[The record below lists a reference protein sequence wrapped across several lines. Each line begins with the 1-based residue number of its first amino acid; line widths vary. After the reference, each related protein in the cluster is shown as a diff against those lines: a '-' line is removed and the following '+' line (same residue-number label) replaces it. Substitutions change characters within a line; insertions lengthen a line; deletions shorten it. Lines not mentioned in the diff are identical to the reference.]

1 MNREKLRHQSVY
13 LAGASAIALAFAAPA
28 IAQDADT
35 SEGEE
40 TVRTMNTVIVTTQ
53 KAEETLQDVPIAVSA
68 FDEGA
73 LDRLNINTGSEL
85 QFNIPNFQSSQGNF
99 TAGSIGIR
107 GIVNAA
113 VAASSDASVG
123 MHINNVPTATTP
135 ILETEF
141 YDTERIEILR
151 GPQGTLYG
159 RNASG
164 GLVNVITAKPSDEFT
179 ANLDFEFGDY
189 DMQKLSGHVNIP
201 VGDYMGLRVAG
212 FTMKRDGYTDAVFHP
227 SPSGPTS
234 IENVDDRDLYGYRIT
249 FGGDITDNLS
259 GYVMWDTYEEEDRR
273 VRSAKQFCT
282 VDTRPFPFNQGCVPY
297 EIDGLGYA
305 RDANG
310 NPVQLKPGLGAVN
323 NAGTLAGVV
332 GSNLGVIGTFG
343 TNTNDGATVP
353 TNLRLYETTVLP
365 EYEANRDLFVA
376 ELSYEFDNGLT
387 LTGNYSKMDRYRESS
402 DDYNKL
408 VGLTTAATTF
418 NPLHPLTPDLD
429 GDGFGNWPGAA
440 ALGITPPVDTRLP
453 AGAASI
459 VATDNSSVTDETT
472 TAEIRLQSAFDG
484 PFNFNVGAI
493 KIDSEIETN
502 YYVFFN
508 TAEMLAPATGLPID
522 RTYFRSRSP
531 YELDALGVFAEGYYD
546 VNDDIKLTL
555 GLRYTSDDK
564 SQLTTPSLLLAPP
577 TTAPGVLNG
586 EFVTGTQEASFEE
599 ITGRIGFDWQL
610 GETFFSDSTMLYAF
624 YSRGYKGGGINPPQS
639 AGLAGVSD
647 AFDPEFINSYEIG
660 TKSTVLD
667 GRASLN
673 VTGFY
678 YDYEGYQ
685 ISSIVNRTSVNLNVD
700 AEVKGLEAEFYA
712 QLTDNF
718 AVDVTFGYLDTELAD
733 NEFIDTYDQTGGD
746 PNWIVAKNLGTTQN
760 CIVNRAQA
768 EALLASPFAATSALV
783 CNGPTAIS
791 DTIFGILDDPTTTLD
806 DATVRG
812 IADSLQPAIAEG
824 NAVQVGGNALPRAP
838 ETTLSIGAQ
847 YTWFL
852 GDWEATMRGDYYTQ
866 AEMYT
871 RIFNLEADKIDSWSN
886 ANASISFEQRD
897 WGLGIEFYAKNIFE
911 DDQITNQYLTD
922 ASSGLYTNV
931 FLLDP
936 RQFGMK
942 ISKEW

>member
-1 MNREKLRHQSVY
+1 MFRLRCPLS
-13 LAGASAIALAFAAPA
+13 
-28 IAQDADT
+28 T
-35 SEGEE
+35 
-40 TVRTMNTVIVTTQ
+40 
-53 KAEETLQDVPIAVSA
+53 K
-68 FDEGA
+68 GA

-123 MHINNVPTATTP
+123 MHVNNVPTATTP

-189 DMQKLSGHVNIP
+189 NTAESCLVTSIFQLVTIW
-201 VGDYMGLRVAG
+201 GLRVAG

-259 GYVMWDTYEEEDRR
+259 GYVMYDTYEEEDRR

-282 VDTRPFPFNQGCVPY
+282 LDTRPFPYNQGCVPY
-297 EIDGLGYA
+297 QIEGLGYA

-310 NPVQLKPGLGAVN
+310 NPIQVKPGLGAVN

-332 GSNLGVIGTFG
+332 GSQLGVIGTFG
-343 TNTNDGATVP
+343 TNTNAGATVP
-353 TNLRLYETTVLP
+353 ANLRLYETTVLP

-387 LTGNYSKMDRYRESS
+387 LTGNYSTMDRYRESS

-408 VGLTTAATTF
+408 VGVTTAATTF

-555 GLRYTSDDK
+555 GLRYTSDEK
-564 SQLTTPSLLLAPP
+564 SQLTTPSLLLAPA
-577 TTAPGVLNG
+577 TVAPGVLNG

-599 ITGRIGFDWQL
+599 VTGRIGFDWQL

-639 AGLAGVSD
+639 EGLAGVSD
-647 AFDPEFINSYEIG
+647 SFDPEFINSYEIG

-685 ISSIVNRTSVNLNVD
+685 ISSIINRTSVNLNVD
-700 AEVKGLEAEFYA
+700 ATVKGLEAEFYA

-718 AVDVTFGYLDTELAD
+718 AMDVTFGYLDTELAD
-733 NEFIDTYDQTGGD
+733 NEFLDTYDQTGGNAD
-746 PNWIVAKNLGTTQN
+746 WVVVKDLATTQN
-760 CIVNRAQA
+760 CIGRTAELLPVGAAAALHCNVSADAASAYAAAGLTGSGVPVFSSSVAGLENRAIYQAIAAQAFGAALAGGADLATALATA
-768 EALLASPFAATSALV
+768 EATATAAT
-783 CNGPTAIS
+783 PERR
-791 DTIFGILDDPTTTLD
+791 DGIP
-806 DATVRG
+806 
-812 IADSLQPAIAEG
+812 
-824 NAVQVGGNALPRAP
+824 VQIGGNALPRAP

-852 GDWEATMRGDYYTQ
+852 GDWEATLRGDYYTQ
-866 AEMYT
+866 GEMYT
-871 RIFNLEADKIDSWSN
+871 RIFNLEADKVDSWSN
-886 ANASISFEQRD
+886 ANASISFDQRD

-911 DDQITNQYLTD
+911 DDQVTNQYLTD
-922 ASSGLYTNV
+922 ASSGLFTNV